1 MYFWSDENNEPI
13 HVHISKAKPNQNST
27 KVWITKSGGC
37 IVANNSN
44 IPKNE
49 LNYLLEII
57 SAQYFFIVS
66 KWKEHFCVKDVKY
79 YC

>member
-1 MYFWSDENNEPI
+1 ME
-13 HVHISKAKPNQNST
+13 KGKPNSNAT
-27 KVWITKSGGC
+27 KIWLTKNGGC
-37 IVANNSN
+37 IVANNASF
-44 IPKNE
+44 IPQKE

-66 KWKEHFCVKDVKY
+66 KWKEHFCVEDVKF

>member
-1 MYFWSDENNEPI
+1 MWC
-13 HVHISKAKPNQNST
+13 SKKKLKHEIWLT
-27 KVWITKSGGC
+27 KNGGY

-44 IPKNE
+44 IPTSE

-57 SAQYFFIVS
+57 SAQYFVLIS
-66 KWKEHFCVKDVKY
+66 KWKEHFCVEDIKF